1 MKEIERKVI
10 ETDQRARANQHRIER
25 LEETTQAVQ
34 ELAASTKM
42 MAQTL
47 ENMTEELKAQG
58 ERLAA
63 LELQPGERWN
73 SMTKAVLTTVTSTI
87 AGGLMGALIALL
99 V

>member
-1 MKEIERKVI
+1 MEEIERKVI

-34 ELAASTKM
+34 ELATSTKM

-47 ENMTEELKAQG
+47 ENMTEELRVQG

-63 LELQPGERWN
+63 LERQPGERWN
-73 SMTKAVLTTVTSTI
+73 SMTRTVLTTAASTI
-87 AGGLMGALIALL
+87 AGGLIGALIALL

>member
-1 MKEIERKVI
+1 MEEIERKVI

-47 ENMTEELKAQG
+47 G
-58 ERLAA
+58 
-63 LELQPGERWN
+63 
-73 SMTKAVLTTVTSTI
+73 
-87 AGGLMGALIALL
+87 
-99 V
+99 